1 MSFKVAPGVRVRAS
15 SRGLSAGFGP
25 RAARVHVG
33 TRGVGVSS
41 GVGPISAYQRIGGS
55 SRSSARSGGGS
66 RATGRP
72 TKASIAAHERQLK
85 AAQREADIEKVS
97 ALERA
102 LISVHRESFPKAE
115 REVLPLPEPV
125 DAEPIRAALEAE
137 AGIPELV
144 STLGSGESPPVAQS
158 PEPVDR
164 YQLMRAFRKRARQ
177 GIAFWRIRDQIEAA
191 RQADEEVEASAMVEE
206 RERQAAQEAEQKRLD
221 DLWAQLQKARAGVAA
236 TLPGKVAEE
245 KQRRDAARAAEQ
257 QELDA
262 AWTRLLENDPAVTLP
277 ALEAA
282 FADNESPAAAID
294 CDGKRTT
301 VVMQF
306 ASPEAIVPERKPSR
320 TPTGKRTLK
329 KRTKTEINALYLEAL
344 GSNVLAT
351 VKEALAV
358 APGTEIVQLLVIRR
372 ETETKN
378 AGRLAAVYA
387 GEFNRAGYESANP
400 HDPGRSLALA
410 PESMLNLKGKT
421 EQMAP
426 LDLKERP
433 DLEALL
439 EEIDA
444 GLTAPA

>member
-1 MSFKVAPGVRVRAS
+1 M
-15 SRGLSAGFGP
+15 
-25 RAARVHVG
+25 
-33 TRGVGVSS
+33 
-41 GVGPISAYQRIGGS
+41 
-55 SRSSARSGGGS
+55 
-66 RATGRP
+66 
-72 TKASIAAHERQLK
+72 
-85 AAQREADIEKVS
+85 
-97 ALERA
+97 
-102 LISVHRESFPKAE
+102 
-115 REVLPLPEPV
+115 
-125 DAEPIRAALEAE
+125 ALEAE

-144 STLGSGESPPVAQS
+144 STLGSGESPPGAPS

-191 RQADEEVEASAMVEE
+191 RQADVEVEAAARAEE
-206 RERQAAQEAEQKRLD
+206 REREAAQETEQKRLD
-221 DLWAQLQKARAGVAA
+221 DLWSQLQKGRAGVET

-262 AWTRLLENDPAVTLP
+262 EWTQLLENDPAVTLP

-372 ETETKN
+372 ETEKTKN
-378 AGRLAAVYA
+378 AGHLAAVYV

-410 PESMLNLKGKT
+410 PESMLNLEG
-421 EQMAP
+421 ENRAGGAARPERAP
-426 LDLKERP
+426 RPGGSARGNRRGAHGPCLSRSVDSPVERVP
-433 DLEALL
+433 SPPASSRLRESP
-439 EEIDA
+439 
-444 GLTAPA
+444 GRRRRSRSWCRRPRRSGRRRAPPAPPARR